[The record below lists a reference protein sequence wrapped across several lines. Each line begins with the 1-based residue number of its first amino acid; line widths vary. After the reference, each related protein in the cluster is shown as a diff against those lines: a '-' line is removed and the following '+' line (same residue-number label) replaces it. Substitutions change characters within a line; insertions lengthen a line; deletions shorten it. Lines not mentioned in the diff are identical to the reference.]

1 MELSQAYATRIK
13 QLMKEN
19 RVNLYKLSKMSGVP
33 HPTISVL
40 LSCKT
45 KDPRSKTILNICR
58 AFNMNYREF
67 YDSALFDLENISEI
81 KITIAVKKVINMD
94 CPTGYVKQYRHDF
107 FSKNPPYINH
117 KGDFIERYITV
128 LFYIRRSPLK
138 N

>member
-19 RVNLYKLSKMSGVP
+19 HVNLYKLSKMSGVP

-67 YDSALFDLENISEI
+67 YDSALFELENIS
-81 KITIAVKKVINMD
+81 D
-94 CPTGYVKQYRHDF
+94 D
-107 FSKNPPYINH
+107 
-117 KGDFIERYITV
+117 D
-128 LFYIRRSPLK
+128 
-138 N
+138 

>member
-45 KDPRSKTILNICR
+45 N
-58 AFNMNYREF
+58 
-67 YDSALFDLENISEI
+67 
-81 KITIAVKKVINMD
+81 
-94 CPTGYVKQYRHDF
+94 
-107 FSKNPPYINH
+107 
-117 KGDFIERYITV
+117 V
-128 LFYIRRSPLK
+128 LFVDHKRAELFKLFFP
-138 N
+138 